1 MQNCL
6 EPLGRDS
13 IEFSAVQC
21 YLKGIKTTLDRVFSY
36 AMLSGALQATLHRV
50 LTFFIR
56 VHGVIITYSLL
67 VYF

>member
-21 YLKGIKTTLDRVFSY
+21 YLKGIKTTLD
-36 AMLSGALQATLHRV
+36 
-50 LTFFIR
+50 
-56 VHGVIITYSLL
+56 HGVIILNL
-67 VYF
+67 VLV